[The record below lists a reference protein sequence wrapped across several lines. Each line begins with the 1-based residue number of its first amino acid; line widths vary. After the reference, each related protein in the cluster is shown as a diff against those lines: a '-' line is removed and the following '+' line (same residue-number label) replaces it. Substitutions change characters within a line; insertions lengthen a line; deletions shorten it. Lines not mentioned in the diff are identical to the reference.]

1 MTKKAATVRVIGPIG
16 NFAYVDDRGKKV
28 QVNGMQ
34 LVDLIAQITSL
45 PPDTKELTVEVGG
58 LGGAVPV
65 AKAMR
70 GYLKSIQPR
79 MAVTTKQVG
88 DIASAHTIIFTSGT
102 RRIAAKGINPETGAK
117 FTNMVH
123 NPWIGHTS
131 GDADALEQE
140 TASLRLTEQEFI
152 DMYGEDIGISAEA
165 IAPLMKAE
173 SFFDADQAVSLKFAT
188 ETYEALNQAAYQSNN
203 TMKGKKKLSFGER
216 LAALLKGEIDGE
228 EQIAAA
234 PPAALMGKPTLI
246 GGQAAPDGVY
256 TVVGGVVTKLEA
268 VAEEQAEDAT
278 PPAASGAADK
288 GKGPLTAEQ
297 VAAIVTEVMKGK
309 KATKG
314 ADPDDDDEEEK
325 ITSEERIAIAVAK
338 AINSTVDEKIN
349 AFKKSTKTSHVPVG
363 FRPENKVADAAE
375 WDRSFKA
382 NEHGAMRRDNPARY
396 EQLFYAKYG
405 RMPN

>member
-16 NFAYVDDRGKKV
+16 TFAYVDERGKKV

-79 MAVTTKQVG
+79 IAVTTKQVD
-88 DIASAHTIIFTSGT
+88 DIASAHTIIFTSGS
-102 RRIAAKGINPETGAK
+102 RRIAAKGINPETGSK

-152 DMYGEDIGISAEA
+152 EMYGEDIGISAEA

-188 ETYEALNQAAYQSNN
+188 ETYEALNQAAYQSKHS
-203 TMKGKKKLSFGER
+203 MKGKKKLSFGER

-228 EQIAAA
+228 DQLAAA
-234 PPAALMGKPTLI
+234 PPAALMGKPVTI
-246 GGQAAPDGVY
+246 AGVAAVDGVY

-268 VAEEQAEDAT
+268 VEEEQAEDAT
-278 PPAASGAADK
+278 PPAASGAAGKK
-288 GKGPLTAEQ
+288 GEGQAVTAEQ
-297 VAAIVTEVMKGK
+297 VAAIVAEAMKGK
-309 KATKG
+309 KAKKED
-314 ADPDDDDEEEK
+314 ADDDDD

-338 AINSTVDEKIN
+338 AINTSVEEKFN
-349 AFKKSTKTSHVPVG
+349 SLKKGIKTNHVPVG
-363 FRPENKVADAAE
+363 FKPETKLDDAKE

-382 NEHGAMRRDNPARY
+382 NEHAAMKRDEPEKYAR
-396 EQLFYAKYG
+396 LFYSKYG